1 MFQPDSF
8 EGPKV
13 KIDHVLVHKAMM
25 LRCYHMTIACGMPD
39 QSICEKF
46 VWVLFQICT
55 YLLIYSLL
63 LFGTGIPVKN
73 K

>member
-13 KIDHVLVHKAMM
+13 KFDHVLVHEAM
-25 LRCYHMTIACGMPD
+25 IACGMPD
-39 QSICEKF
+39 QSICKKF
-46 VWVLFQICT
+46 EWVLFRLCT
-55 YLLIYSLL
+55 FLFFTQHL
-63 LFGTGIPVKN
+63 LFGTGTPVKN